1 MLFILYINDLIKEL
15 NQNTYEILTYKDDLC
30 ISWEGINQ

>member
-1 MLFILYINDLIKEL
+1 MLFILCINDLIKEL
-15 NQNTYEILTYKDDLC
+15 NQNTYAILTYEDDLC